1 MYLKRCASMM
11 VSLVSELINSHSFG
25 DPFQREAHR
34 SADSLV
40 AERREMLVFGR
51 VGLIVT
57 PWTSPPG
64 SSLHGIF
71 QARILEG
78 GDIYFSRGSS

>member
-1 MYLKRCASMM
+1 MRASF
-11 VSLVSELINSHSFG
+11 VSEMISNHSFG

-34 SADSLV
+34 STDSLV
-40 AERREMLVFGR
+40 VEMREMLVC
-51 VGLIVT
+51 VGLFVT

-71 QARILEG
+71 QARILEW
-78 GDIYFSRGSS
+78 GDIYFSRGSF

>member
-1 MYLKRCASMM
+1 MCLNRCASMR
-11 VSLVSELINSHSFG
+11 VSLVSELISSHSFG
-25 DPFQREAHR
+25 DPFRREAHR
-34 SADSLV
+34 SVDSLL
-40 AERREMLVFGR
+40 AERREMFVFGR
-51 VGLIVT
+51 VRLIVT

-71 QARILEG
+71 QARILEW